1 MSDSTTAASLLDKY
15 VVTGNHAASDY
26 FSLIVELIALRDQY
40 APEAAEHTALQDE
53 IEKAYLLIAD
63 ELQTNT
69 MQPKNQVKFGTSGW
83 RGIIGK
89 DLFAKSV
96 ALVTRAIVSI
106 YEDLDVAAPLG
117 KALAVQSFA
126 EAQQRGCVIGYDNR
140 FGGATLARSACDVL
154 TSYGFKVM
162 YAGEATTGTL
172 SAALLINKAAFSIN
186 LTPSHNPLQYAGF
199 KFNAADGG
207 PAASEIT
214 DTITARARALIKN
227 DQPLTLS
234 PDSSLIKP
242 MDALGAWFELV
253 RRGRDKHGLDH
264 RQTMAAFADA
274 DNMVIAVDCV
284 HGASRVH
291 IHDLFQNIDSPQLIF
306 LRDNADPT
314 FGGVAP
320 EPSTANMQAVTDLLQ
335 KRSEP
340 LKLGIIMDPDADRIR
355 FTDGT
360 TEIDM
365 NTFGAMAYHFLHE
378 TKGKKGMVAKTV
390 ATSNFANQL
399 AETLGE
405 EVFEPRVGFK
415 EFKPVIDRALV
426 CFEESDG
433 ITTIGHTPE
442 KDAYIGLL
450 LAIDMVLTLQ
460 KNLGDYRQEL
470 RDTYGYF
477 YPDRDG
483 VTVSQQGEELTKTLA
498 RLEKYSTGATVTVAG
513 EEKEIAQVI
522 DIDGRKMIL
531 ADGSWLMVRP
541 SGTEPKVRFYVEAR
555 SEAGKNG
562 LFAAAK
568 AMLAEIGLID
578 D

>member
-1 MSDSTTAASLLDKY
+1 MSNSRTAASLFEKY
-15 VVTGNHAASDY
+15 VDTDNHAASDY
-26 FSLIVELIALRDQY
+26 FTLIKELIVLRDSNKLGS
-40 APEAAEHTALQDE
+40 AEYSAWQKE
-53 IEKAYLLIAD
+53 IDKTYLLIED
-63 ELQTNT
+63 EIRTIT
-69 MQPKNQVKFGTSGW
+69 MQPRAEVKFGTSGW

-89 DLFAKSV
+89 DIFVKSI
-96 ALVTRAIVSI
+96 AMVTLAIVSI
-106 YEDLDVAAPLG
+106 YEELANTSPLSR
-117 KALAVQSFA
+117 ALGVKSLT

-140 FGGATLARSACDVL
+140 FGGEILARTACDVL
-154 TSYGFKVM
+154 TSHGFTVL

-172 SAALLINKAAFSIN
+172 SASLLIHKAAFSIN
-186 LTPSHNPLQYAGF
+186 LTPSHNPLEYAGF

-207 PAASEIT
+207 PAASVVTNAIT
-214 DTITARARALIKN
+214 DKARQLIKN
-227 DQPLTLS
+227 DQPLALS
-234 PDSSLIKP
+234 PDSSRVKEL
-242 MDALGAWFELV
+242 DALGAWFELV
-253 RRGRDKHGLDH
+253 RRGREKHGLDH
-264 RQTMAAFADA
+264 RQTMTTFTKA
-274 DNMVIAVDCV
+274 DNLVIAVDCV

-291 IHDLFQNIDSPQLIF
+291 VRELFQNMASPHLLF

-320 EPSTANMQAVTDLLQ
+320 EPSTANMQAVTDLLK
-335 KRSEP
+335 KRPEP

-355 FTDGT
+355 FTDSE

-378 TKGKKGMVAKTV
+378 IKGKKGMVAKTV

-399 AETLGE
+399 AEKLGE
-405 EVFEPRVGFK
+405 EVFEPKVGFK
-415 EFKPVIDRALV
+415 EFKPVIDRALI

-483 VTVSQQGEELTKTLA
+483 VAVSQQGEELTRTLA
-498 RLEKYSTGATVTVAG
+498 RLEKYSPGTTVSVG
-513 EEKEIAQVI
+513 DEDKIIAQVI

-531 ADGSWLMVRP
+531 ADGSWLMIRP

-555 SEAGKNG
+555 SETGKNA
-562 LFAAAK
+562 LFAAAQ
-568 AMLAEIGLID
+568 AMLIEIGLLQA
-578 D
+578 